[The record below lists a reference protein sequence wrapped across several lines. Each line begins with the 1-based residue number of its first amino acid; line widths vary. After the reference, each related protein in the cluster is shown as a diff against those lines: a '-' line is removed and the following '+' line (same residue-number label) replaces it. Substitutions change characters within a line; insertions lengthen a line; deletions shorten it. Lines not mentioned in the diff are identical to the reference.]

1 MYCII
6 INTKYEFWL
15 HLKLIN
21 CLAFRVK
28 DTQYD
33 KQIDYVDC
41 AHTLTGDVVFAVF
54 ATSKLSEEDEYV
66 CDRDDAIVI

>member
-33 KQIDYVDC
+33 KQIDYVD
-41 AHTLTGDVVFAVF
+41 
-54 ATSKLSEEDEYV
+54 
-66 CDRDDAIVI
+66 